1 MAETKRDTTQWVER
15 VAEAQK
21 AADEAVKRERRAAE
35 GDAEEQQDAGSLG
48 SR

>member
-1 MAETKRDTTQWVER
+1 MAETKRDTTQWVKER

-35 GDAEEQQDAGSLG
+35 GDAED
-48 SR
+48 SRSRLARK